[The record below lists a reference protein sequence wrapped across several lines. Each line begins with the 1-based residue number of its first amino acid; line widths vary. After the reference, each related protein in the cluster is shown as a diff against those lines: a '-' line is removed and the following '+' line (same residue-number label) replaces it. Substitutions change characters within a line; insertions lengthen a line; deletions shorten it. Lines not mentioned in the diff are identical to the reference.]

1 MAKTTIEIESN
12 DQGQYTMKIVES
24 EAQNGSRLDQVV
36 AQRILQM
43 DQNLRNPQTQ
53 QMFQMFRQNPMMA
66 MQRMI
71 RGGMMPQGGNMGG
84 GMMPGSNNGMMW

>member
-12 DQGQYTMKIVES
+12 DQGQYTMKIVEQD
-24 EAQNGSRLDQVV
+24 AQNGTRLDQVV

-53 QMFQMFRQNPMMA
+53 QMLQMFKQNPMAA
-66 MQRMI
+66 MQRMM
-71 RGGMMPQGGNMGG
+71 RGGGMGGNMMPPGG
-84 GMMPGSNNGMMW
+84 NGMW

>member
-12 DQGQYTMKIVES
+12 DQNQYTMKIVEQD
-24 EAQNGSRLDQVV
+24 AQNGTRIDQVI

-53 QMFQMFRQNPMMA
+53 QMLQMFKQNPMAA
-66 MQRMI
+66 MQRMM
-71 RGGMMPQGGNMGG
+71 RGGMGGG
-84 GMMPGSNNGMMW
+84 GMMPGAGGGMMW

>member
-12 DQGQYTMKIVES
+12 DQNQYTMKIVEQD
-24 EAQNGSRLDQVV
+24 AQNGTRIDQVI

-53 QMFQMFRQNPMMA
+53 QMLQMFKQNPMAA
-66 MQRMI
+66 MQRMMRGGMG
-71 RGGMMPQGGNMGG
+71 RGGMMPGAGGNM
-84 GMMPGSNNGMMW
+84 MW

>member
-12 DQGQYTMKIVES
+12 DQGQYTMKIIEQD
-24 EAQNGSRLDQVV
+24 AQNGTRLDQVV

-53 QMFQMFRQNPMMA
+53 QMLQMFKQNPMAA
-66 MQRMI
+66 MQRMM
-71 RGGMMPQGGNMGG
+71 RGGMGGNMMPGAGNG
-84 GMMPGSNNGMMW
+84 GMW

>member
-12 DQGQYTMKIVES
+12 DQGQYTMKIVEPD
-24 EAQNGSRLDQVV
+24 AQNGTRLDQVV

-53 QMFQMFRQNPMMA
+53 QMLQMFKQNPMAA
-66 MQRMI
+66 MQRMM
-71 RGGMMPQGGNMGG
+71 RSGMGGNMMPGAGNG
-84 GMMPGSNNGMMW
+84 GMW

>member
-12 DQGQYTMKIVES
+12 DQNQYTMKIVEA
-24 EAQNGSRLDQVV
+24 EAQNGTRLDQVV

-53 QMFQMFRQNPMMA
+53 QLFQMFRQNPMAA
-66 MQRMI
+66 MQRMM
-71 RGGMMPQGGNMGG
+71 RGGMMPPGGNMGG
-84 GMMPGSNNGMMW
+84 GMRPGNNNGMMW

>member
-12 DQGQYTMKIVES
+12 DQGQYTMKIVEQD
-24 EAQNGSRLDQVV
+24 AQNGNRLDQVV

-53 QMFQMFRQNPMMA
+53 QMIQMFKQNPMAA
-66 MQRMI
+66 MQRMM
-71 RGGMMPQGGNMGG
+71 RGGMGGGNM
-84 GMMPGSNNGMMW
+84 MPGAGGAMW